1 MGTKEETWLRG
12 ILDDLENLDPAW
24 EDLFAE
30 LEFDK
35 KRWGPHF
42 KSCVPYAE
50 EVRIKIQVGEEF
62 MMKDLRERKVWLPE
76 YLQTKLMKRG
86 IIRVVRQITF
96 GAGGKGRIRN
106 VYQRML

>member
-12 ILDDLENLDPAW
+12 ILDDLEKLDPAW

-30 LEFDK
+30 LDRDK

-42 KSCVPYAE
+42 ISCIPRAE
-50 EVRIKIQVGEEF
+50 ELRFKITVGEEF
-62 MMKDLRERKVWLPE
+62 TMKDLRKRKIRLDE

-86 IIRVVRQITF
+86 IIRVVRQITS